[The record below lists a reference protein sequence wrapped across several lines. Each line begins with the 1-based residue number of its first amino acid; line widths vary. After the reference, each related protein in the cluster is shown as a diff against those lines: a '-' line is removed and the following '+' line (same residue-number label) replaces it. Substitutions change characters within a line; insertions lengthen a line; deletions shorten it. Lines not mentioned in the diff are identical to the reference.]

1 MAFLS
6 YTDLIQATIRRLRQV
21 TGQATQLYSQDEIA
35 RLIVE
40 QYEIVRSER
49 WWDHLMSRAEAQLD
63 GTTGQPTVGFAGAR
77 EGFRDIQAIYY
88 RNISTQLPQLTRDV
102 NPYRLTGTYPR
113 FVEPLAYV
121 DDDVEPR
128 KLFRI
133 WPLGSVTT
141 VDTPIRVLYR
151 RDPTDLFTDNAVVVP
166 FDSSTLINMSAARYL
181 AQDGTNPGAVGD
193 LNNTALIRLD
203 QLRKSHDNTVIML
216 DQRTTT
222 PGLNEWAEER

>member
-1 MAFLS
+1 MTFMP
-6 YTDLIQATIRRLRQV
+6 YGDLIQATIRRLRQV

-35 RLIVE
+35 RLLVE

-49 WWDHLMSRAEAQLD
+49 WWDHLMSRVAVQLD
-63 GTTGQPTVGFAGAR
+63 GVTGTPTVGFAGAR

-113 FVEPLAYV
+113 FVEPLAYA
-121 DDDVEPR
+121 DDAAEPR

-133 WPLGSVTT
+133 WPLESVT
-141 VDTPIRVLYR
+141 DASTPIRVLYR
-151 RDPTDLFTDNAVVVP
+151 RDPVDLFIDNTVVVP
-166 FDSSTLINMSAARYL
+166 FDSGVLINMAAARYL

-193 LNNTALIRLD
+193 LNNAAVIRLE
-203 QLRKSHDNTVIML
+203 QLRRSHDNTIIML
-216 DQRTTT
+216 DQRATTL
-222 PGLNEWAEER
+222 GLNEWAEER